1 MHFSNFHI
9 TCLHIQYTNVGSGP
23 NSRTSQIFISQMK
36 NGGSFGTQLWETPI
50 GRIVEGFDTVVKEF
64 YSGYGDMPPWGNGPI
79 QQKIHGPNGHS
90 YITEN
95 FPLLDHMLECHVI
108 RKPSSNANSGQ
119 HGDTGTDADVHRE
132 LNTGMG
138 SKDHLHPN
146 HIQHNVRSPKH
157 IHQHPN
163 KENHDG
169 IHHTV
174 ENGAGGIH
182 PAHVA
187 SENSPQQARVITAA
201 VGELHHAHTV
211 HFNAAPNEE
220 GLTKL
225 SWELVASCLLLFL
238 AVLILWLRFALCTP
252 KKIRA
257 ARQRKS
263 K

>member
-1 MHFSNFHI
+1 
-9 TCLHIQYTNVGSGP
+9 
-23 NSRTSQIFISQMK
+23 MK

-50 GRIVEGFDTVVKEF
+50 GRVVEGFDTVVKEF
-64 YSGYGDMPPWGNGPI
+64 YSHYGDMPPWGNGPV

-108 RKPSSNANSGQ
+108 RKPPSNDITGQ
-119 HGDTGTDADVHRE
+119 GDPDTDVHRE
-132 LNTGMG
+132 LMTGMDA
-138 SKDHLHPN
+138 KDHSHSN
-146 HIQHNVRSPKH
+146 YIQHNVRSPKH
-157 IHQHPN
+157 IHQHSN
-163 KENHDG
+163 KDHHDNL
-169 IHHTV
+169 HKSAEH
-174 ENGAGGIH
+174 GAGGVH
-182 PAHVA
+182 PAHLA
-187 SENSPQQARVITAA
+187 NENSPSQPRVVTAA

-252 KKIRA
+252 KKTRA

>member
-1 MHFSNFHI
+1 
-9 TCLHIQYTNVGSGP
+9 
-23 NSRTSQIFISQMK
+23 MK

-50 GRIVEGFDTVVKEF
+50 GRVVEGFDTVVQEF
-64 YSGYGDMPPWGNGPI
+64 YSGYGDMPPWGHGPV
-79 QQKIHGPNGHS
+79 QQKINGPNGLS

-108 RKPSSNANSGQ
+108 RRPPTGSDKNNGQ
-119 HGDTGTDADVHRE
+119 EDTDAKTHRE
-132 LNTGMG
+132 LLTGMG
-138 SKDHLHPN
+138 IKDHNHPN
-146 HIQHNVRSPKH
+146 HIQHNFRSPKH
-157 IHQHPN
+157 LHQHAH
-163 KENHDG
+163 KENHDSL
-169 IHHTV
+169 HHV
-174 ENGAGGIH
+174 VDNGAGGAH
-182 PAHVA
+182 PAHA
-187 SENSPQQARVITAA
+187 ADENSQQRVVTAA

-252 KKIRA
+252 KKMRA

>member
-1 MHFSNFHI
+1 
-9 TCLHIQYTNVGSGP
+9 
-23 NSRTSQIFISQMK
+23 MK

-50 GRIVEGFDTVVKEF
+50 GRVVDGFDSVVKEF
-64 YSGYGDMPPWGNGPI
+64 YSRYGDMPPWGNGPV
-79 QQKIHGPNGHS
+79 QQKIHGPDGLS

-95 FPLLDHMLECHVI
+95 FPHLDHMLECHVI
-108 RKPSSNANSGQ
+108 RKPPSDANSVQ
-119 HGDTGTDADVHRE
+119 EDTDTDVHRE
-132 LNTGMG
+132 LLTGMG
-138 SKDHLHPN
+138 AQDHSHSD

-157 IHQHPN
+157 IHHHSN
-163 KENHDG
+163 KEHHDS
-169 IHHTV
+169 IHHQV
-174 ENGAGGIH
+174 ENGVGGVH
-182 PAHVA
+182 PAHAVD
-187 SENSPQQARVITAA
+187 ENAPPQQRVVTAA

-238 AVLILWLRFALCTP
+238 AVLVLWLRFALCTP

>member
-1 MHFSNFHI
+1 
-9 TCLHIQYTNVGSGP
+9 
-23 NSRTSQIFISQMK
+23 MK

-50 GRIVEGFDTVVKEF
+50 GRVVEGFDTVVKEF
-64 YSGYGDMPPWGNGPI
+64 YSRYGDMPPWGNGPV

-108 RKPSSNANSGQ
+108 RKPPNIDSNVQ
-119 HGDTGTDADVHRE
+119 GDTGADVHRE
-132 LNTGMG
+132 LMTNLGE
-138 SKDHLHPN
+138 KDHSHSN

-157 IHQHPN
+157 IHQHAN
-163 KENHDG
+163 KDHHD
-169 IHHTV
+169 IHHKVV
-174 ENGAGGIH
+174 EDGAGGVH
-182 PAHVA
+182 PAHA
-187 SENSPQQARVITAA
+187 AIENSPPQPRIVTAA

-238 AVLILWLRFALCTP
+238 AVLVLWLRFALCTP

>member
-1 MHFSNFHI
+1 MIEFSNDNIVPH
-9 TCLHIQYTNVGSGP
+9 LYVGSGP
-23 NSRTSQIFISQMK
+23 NSRTSQIFISQIK

-50 GRIVEGFDTVVKEF
+50 GRVVEGFDSVVKEF

-79 QQKIHGPNGHS
+79 QQKIHGPDGHS

-95 FPLLDHMLECHVI
+95 FPLLDHMLQCHVI
-108 RKPSSNANSGQ
+108 RKTQNSDNSGL
-119 HGDTGTDADVHRE
+119 GNTDTDVHRE
-132 LNTGMG
+132 LMTGMG
-138 SKDHLHPN
+138 VKDHSHSN

-157 IHQHPN
+157 IHQHSN
-163 KENHDG
+163 MDHHDS
-169 IHHTV
+169 HHKLV
-174 ENGAGGIH
+174 ENGAGGGVH
-182 PAHVA
+182 PPHAA
-187 SENSPQQARVITAA
+187 NENSPPQPQRVVTAA

-225 SWELVASCLLLFL
+225 SGELVASCLLLFL